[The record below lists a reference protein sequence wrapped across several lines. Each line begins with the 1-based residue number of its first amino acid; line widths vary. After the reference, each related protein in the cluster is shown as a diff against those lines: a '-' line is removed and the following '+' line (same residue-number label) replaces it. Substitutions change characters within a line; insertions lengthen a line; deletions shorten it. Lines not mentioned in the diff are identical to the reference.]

1 MHLYLP
7 LVLALLPTLGFGFPN
22 LHILRRHPQEATLV
36 LQEGPIPTQALLN
49 GVLSQSGKISDA
61 AKAIQ
66 EDYGDLGG
74 ERPIVKESNGI
85 WTLLG
90 WSARRHLKVKEA
102 IIWEEQ
108 DTGVEKGSQSNI
120 EAEGVKLDM

>member
-1 MHLYLP
+1 MHLYIP
-7 LVLALLPTLGFGFPN
+7 FVLALLPNLGFGFPN

-49 GVLSQSGKISDA
+49 GILSANGKVSEG
-61 AKAIQ
+61 AKVIE

-74 ERPIVKESNGI
+74 ERPIVKESNGM

-90 WSARRHLKVKEA
+90 WSERRHLKVKEA
-102 IIWEEQ
+102 TVWEEQ
-108 DTGVEKGSQSNI
+108 DLEVEKGGQSNV
-120 EAEGVKLDM
+120 EAEEVKLDM